1 LSLIDLLTFLEEP
14 QFMMFK
20 KRIQKIISPN
30 RYRALLPISAIILL
44 VVTGCFSIDEN
55 IAEEVFGPW
64 IIPSDE
70 VVSLNINPGEIS
82 PINNPRFDE
91 PGRIIYVRDE
101 RLVMGVR
108 IGDEI
113 KAYPHQVLD
122 WHEVVNDQLSGES
135 IAVTLSPLTGTGI
148 VWNRIIQGE
157 PVNFLSAGFI
167 FRNNSIFTEARTES
181 NWLQMQMRSVNGELS
196 GVNANTY
203 QVVETT
209 WETWKS
215 MYPDSRVLTSQTGVE
230 IDYGGYLFGADYL
243 QPDNSETFTA
253 VKNSDNRLQPKQ
265 RLHGIIASETAEES
279 SPVRVYVID
288 EFEPGVEVI
297 TDTFSGRDYII
308 AGSSG
313 YNFATAFRL
322 LAGESETLQFS
333 AVQDMLPVI
342 MQDNEGNLWDIFG
355 YATEGPRAGE
365 RLETA
370 NSYTG
375 YWFAWADHFPNL
387 EIFGRD

>member
-1 LSLIDLLTFLEEP
+1 
-14 QFMMFK
+14 MMFK
-20 KRIQKIISPN
+20 KRIQKITGSN
-30 RYRALLPISAIILL
+30 FYRAILL
-44 VVTGCFSIDEN
+44 MSVLFLLMFTGCFNIDEN
-55 IAEEVFGPW
+55 LAEEVFGPW
-64 IIPSDE
+64 IIPSGE
-70 VVSLNINPGEIS
+70 VVSLNIIPGDIS
-82 PINNPRFDE
+82 PLNNPRFDE

-101 RLVMGVR
+101 RFVMGVR

-122 WHEVVNDQLSGES
+122 WHEVANDELGGES

-148 VWNRIIQGE
+148 AWKRVIQGE
-157 PVNFLSAGFI
+157 PVNFFSAGFI
-167 FRNNSIFTEARTES
+167 FRNNSIFTEAKTES

-230 IDYGGYLFGADYL
+230 IDYGEYLFGADYL

-253 VKNSDNRLQPKQ
+253 VKNNDSRLPPKQ
-265 RLHGIIASETAEES
+265 RLHGIIAVDTAEETA
-279 SPVRVYVID
+279 PVRVYVID
-288 EFEPGVEVI
+288 EFDPGVEII
-297 TDTFSGRDYII
+297 TDTISGREYII

-313 YNFATAFRL
+313 FNFATAFRL
-322 LAGESETLQFS
+322 SAGDSGTLQFT

-342 MQDNEGNLWDIFG
+342 MQDAEGNLWDIFG
-355 YATEGPRAGE
+355 YATEGPRAGD
-365 RLETA
+365 RLESA

-375 YWFAWADHFPNL
+375 YWFAWADHFPDV
-387 EIFGRD
+387 EIFGRN